1 MNNLLKRPL
10 SNRDAFGFLAALLLL
25 YVLPLILANV
35 YYRDDTERIL
45 NPAAPWYTLGR
56 PGADLLMRLFTFNL
70 YQLADSAPL
79 TLILGVLCFAWA
91 LVYSARRAE
100 HTLSIIALSPYI
112 LLFFNPFFLQN
123 LSYKYD
129 SFPMVVALALSM
141 LAFFY
146 PRDRGP
152 LSYLVPIALL
162 FCALTLY
169 QPCTNLFIG
178 LYGANLMIRFFN
190 NGRSPLQETL
200 WAGVVMLLT
209 NSLYI
214 LIIDHLFALGGG
226 SRSNMITAQDA
237 LFWLTQDGLMLKKL
251 LTFVL
256 TKELAFLFYPA
267 LACVVWIFTQ
277 RLYQFWRRH
286 PLTLP
291 TLLSLLILLCSPL
304 VLFIALLG
312 PLFLLKEG
320 VTDVRV
326 LCGFSATLFVFAHA
340 VYQVLTRW
348 RPNWRVLCLL
358 PLFYFLAFS
367 FQYGNAVKNQR
378 DYEARILGWLSYD
391 LISLNATSHGKI
403 LLSNYPDTAPVT
415 QKIVE
420 HQALIDMMFSPAY
433 NWTARRI
440 IASYG
445 INNIDPSW
453 GPDYRDQLD
462 TLCANHATPLRDN
475 KFYAIYALNDD
486 TLIWLKNKYFSV
498 CGPAP

>member
-1 MNNLLKRPL
+1 MNHLLKRPL
-10 SNRDAFGFLAALLLL
+10 SNRDAFLFILTLLLL
-25 YVLPLILANV
+25 YVVPLILANV

-70 YQLADSAPL
+70 YELTDTAPL
-79 TLILGVLCFAWA
+79 TLLLGVLFFAWT
-91 LVYSARRAE
+91 LVYVARRAE
-100 HTLSIIALSPYI
+100 GTLNIAALSPYI

-129 SFPMVVALALSM
+129 SFPMVVALALSI
-141 LAFFY
+141 LAFFC
-146 PRDRGP
+146 PRNRGL
-152 LSYLVPIALL
+152 LSYLLPTLLL

-169 QPCTNLFIG
+169 QPCANIFIG
-178 LYGANLMIRFFN
+178 LYGANLMINFFKVE
-190 NGRSPLQETL
+190 RSPLQETV
-200 WAGVVMLLT
+200 WAAVVMLLT

-214 LIIDHLFALGGG
+214 LIIDHLLALGGG
-226 SRSNMITAQDA
+226 NRGNMIGAQDA
-237 LFWLTQDGLMLKKL
+237 LFWLTQDWLMLKKL

-256 TKELAFLFYPA
+256 SKELKFLFYPA
-267 LACVVWIFTQ
+267 LLCVIWIFAL
-277 RLYQFWRRH
+277 RLAQFWRAQ
-286 PLTLP
+286 PLRLSM
-291 TLLSLLILLCSPL
+291 LLSLLLILCSPL

-340 VYQVLTRW
+340 VYQVLARW
-348 RPNWRVLCLL
+348 RPAWLPLCTL

-367 FQYGNAVKNQR
+367 FQYGNAVRNQR
-378 DYEARILGWLSYD
+378 DYEARIFGWLSYD
-391 LISLNATSHGKI
+391 LLSLNANGHGKI
-403 LLSNYPDTAPVT
+403 LLNNYPDTAPVT

-445 INNIDPSW
+445 ISNIDAGW
-453 GPDYRDQLD
+453 GPDYRDRLNI
-462 TLCANHATPLRDN
+462 LCAAQTAPLRDN
-475 KFYAIYALNDD
+475 KFYAIYALNGD
-486 TLIWLKNKYFSV
+486 TIVWLKNKYFTV
-498 CGPAP
+498 CGPAH